1 MDPEFI
7 KSICAKADDID
18 KLHCPTTKRER
29 ATRLIKETAAHLD
42 LSDARTNL
50 AINSWDKINTEDPNL
65 HYEIPSYTRYHSE
78 KYCEVS
84 KDPKRWT
91 YVPEP
96 ERGYYHEAYTKL
108 PEMSKGYYLAQR
120 RKVENWARE
129 DLAKIRAEKLSTK
142 KILEEE
148 LSRRRIIR
156 NTHPVNREEIK
167 ISLSISNEE
176 KERLSKLIKA
186 FLREKS
192 RIDREIKLFEDASSR
207 FGPKF

>member
-96 ERGYYHEAYTKL
+96 ERGYLWRGIPPHH
-108 PEMSKGYYLAQR
+108 S
-120 RKVENWARE
+120 
-129 DLAKIRAEKLSTK
+129 
-142 KILEEE
+142 
-148 LSRRRIIR
+148 
-156 NTHPVNREEIK
+156 
-167 ISLSISNEE
+167 
-176 KERLSKLIKA
+176 
-186 FLREKS
+186 
-192 RIDREIKLFEDASSR
+192 
-207 FGPKF
+207 